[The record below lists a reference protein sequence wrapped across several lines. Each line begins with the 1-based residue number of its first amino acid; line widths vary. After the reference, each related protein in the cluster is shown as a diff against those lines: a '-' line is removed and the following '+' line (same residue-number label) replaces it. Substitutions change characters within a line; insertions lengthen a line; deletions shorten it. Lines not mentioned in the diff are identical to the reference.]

1 MVREGFSGGTRAAF
15 LSYSKS
21 FVDSFLCYNSFVCYA
36 NVANSF
42 ICYINV
48 KYIWA
53 NYVLLK
59 PGVYTP
65 TLKKH
70 QVVRDLKKFENHWTI
85 SIATIAIV
93 GCITQRFH
101 SADTRLHYYYIGSM
115 NYDHSFVVTVTVT
128 CYSWAPSSGDHFFTC
143 GTISRPPHKIVQ
155 REESGQSKDFKEGK
169 WWSSLA
175 SVTATYKQSPP
186 NQGERKNQAKRHLKV
201 TSMHMEV
208 RVLFGRI
215 GKRADGINDCL
226 N

>member
-1 MVREGFSGGTRAAF
+1 VVREGFSGGTRAAF

-70 QVVRDLKKFENHWTI
+70 QVVRDLKKFENHCFRGI
-85 SIATIAIV
+85 SRLGSGFMFLRWFELAHI
-93 GCITQRFH
+93 CIQVTLLHRWNKARNQSQILIENRFH
-101 SADTRLHYYYIGSM
+101 VTLRIISSHIQIDST
-115 NYDHSFVVTVTVT
+115 SFSIWIFE
-128 CYSWAPSSGDHFFTC
+128 YSIWISDWVLASFTC
-143 GTISRPPHKIVQ
+143 GMKLL
-155 REESGQSKDFKEGK
+155 EE
-169 WWSSLA
+169 
-175 SVTATYKQSPP
+175 
-186 NQGERKNQAKRHLKV
+186 
-201 TSMHMEV
+201 
-208 RVLFGRI
+208 I
-215 GKRADGINDCL
+215 
-226 N
+226 